1 LNGQVAFTFNSG
13 NDFDIDPAGSN
24 KAIGVYLDNFGA
36 AGAYPL
42 PDGALIGPDT
52 GTNYT
57 WLGHDPLLG
66 ALVLANATGSGTI
79 GSPILF
85 AGPFAGVESA
95 FIGLQFQVNGQT
107 YYGWVRVGAPVSING
122 GWIYDYAYET
132 SPDTPINA
140 GQTNEP
146 IYFEATFNGGNEM
159 PPNKSTHSGDGTFV
173 LESSVDGYTLSYNLT
188 LDGSFAPISAGI
200 FGPANPC
207 LNSPRLVADL
217 GDAVISNLPPIGI
230 VPFGPSV
237 DVPLMADLNRPKPI
251 SQPPAVV
258 VYDGQITLTG
268 NQVAELLAGQLYVNF
283 KSTKFRQGELRG
295 EILPTAPVQFSATWI
310 GRNEIPRNP
319 RNTSMPRGEAAFT
332 LTGSTLDYEV
342 ALATN
347 FAWTAVGIYASPFA
361 NPFNLVAK
369 LDTTIGV
376 MIPPGG
382 LPNAP
387 GLPGQTLYDGQSALN
402 LTDEQV
408 YRLER
413 GEFYI
418 NVLTSGC
425 RNGEIGGRILQAE

>member
-42 PDGALIGPDT
+42 PNGALIGPDT
-52 GTNYT
+52 GTTYT

-66 ALVLANATGSGTI
+66 ALVLANATGSGII

-107 YYGWVRVGAPVSING
+107 YYGWIRVGAPVSING

-132 SPDTPINA
+132 SPNTPINA
-140 GQTNEP
+140 GQTSEP
-146 IYFEATFNGGNEM
+146 VYFEATFNGGNEV
-159 PPNKSTHSGDGTFV
+159 PPNKSTHSGSGTFV

-188 LDGSFAPISAGI
+188 LDGSFAPTSAGI
-200 FGPANPC
+200 FGTANPC
-207 LNSPRLVADL
+207 QNSSRLIADL
-217 GDAVISNLPPIGI
+217 GNAVISNLPPIGI

-237 DVPLMADLNRPKPI
+237 DVPFKADLNRPKPI
-251 SQPPAVV
+251 SQPPVVV
-258 VYDGQITLTG
+258 VYDGQIALSS
-268 NQVAELLAGQLYVNF
+268 NQVVQLLQGQFYVNL
-283 KSTKFRQGELRG
+283 KSPRFPRGELRG
-295 EILPTAPVQFSATWI
+295 EIFPTAPVQFSAI
-310 GRNEIPRNP
+310 LNSRNEIPRSAST
-319 RNTSMPRGEAAFT
+319 RRGEAAFI
-332 LTGSTLDYEV
+332 LSGNSLSYELALD
-342 ALATN
+342 N
-347 FAWTAVGIYASPFA
+347 FPFTSAGIYASPFA
-361 NPFNLVAK
+361 FPSPFNLISK
-369 LDTTIGV
+369 LDIPFGV
-376 MIPPGG
+376 VVPNGG
-382 LPNAP
+382 FPNAP

-418 NVLTSGC
+418 NVLTS
-425 RNGEIGGRILQAE
+425 RFRFGEIGGRILRAE